1 MLLWK
6 WYGFEHFYHNDDILH
21 KFAPSAGNLDP
32 DAMRSTLKNLL
43 KKMVS
48 EDEFV
53 VTHNYVMVRDQ
64 AAKVIN
70 QAMNIGDSN
79 GTGKSKGNPSDFG
92 SKETKNQHKED
103 SRMSKPYS
111 SLSRGADFVPF
122 QFNVYGKPA
131 SFKEPKVLDYLQNYD
146 CIEEHSFQQAEISP
160 ARPKPKRFS
169 TNSSLDG
176 SSNRRRRA
184 KGEQVVVVRSTFQL
198 EGITKVMSSVS
209 NASNKMKLTQILKIQ
224 ALWRG
229 YQARKYVAALRTI
242 NNAAT
247 TIQKVWRG
255 YLSRKTN
262 YSISDMIRA
271 VVTIQRAWRRRLFVL
286 NEAASKIQRWYI
298 EKKCP
303 DYFESEYMDEE
314 ISWISNS
321 PAYKETPKT
330 RSTKHIKSKPK
341 PKPKPRPKPNRSITP
356 TSESSD
362 LFTPNILQQSKV
374 LARNKHL
381 KMGSYN
387 LPAHERFR
395 IHEQDRQKKLEEKRK
410 QKQEEEKNMIQKRNK
425 YKSSY
430 NIEGDFLT
438 RQEKLI
444 QNKKTR
450 IEAELAK
457 KQIEEISDFT
467 FKPDIRDKSPN
478 RKPKETIQKLY
489 VRYI

>member
-1 MLLWK
+1 
-6 WYGFEHFYHNDDILH
+6 
-21 KFAPSAGNLDP
+21 
-32 DAMRSTLKNLL
+32 
-43 KKMVS
+43 
-48 EDEFV
+48 
-53 VTHNYVMVRDQ
+53 
-64 AAKVIN
+64 
-70 QAMNIGDSN
+70 
-79 GTGKSKGNPSDFG
+79 
-92 SKETKNQHKED
+92 
-103 SRMSKPYS
+103 MSKPYS

-330 RSTKHIKSKPK
+330 RSTKHIKPKPK